1 MSVAGMHG
9 DAVDAVRDD
18 AALAVL
24 DDDGETLL
32 YAGDRAGDKT
42 YLLERQGT
50 TGDRVTYAL
59 RPIDVEPRNVSGAIA
74 RNNAAEGTDVPL
86 TLDNMTQDELVATGD
101 TYTVTSSDMYAEDE
115 SPMVVARDIV
125 SVYKSS
131 GRGRDVSRHLPAEG
145 YEVYATTPEGHEL

>member
-1 MSVAGMHG
+1 
-9 DAVDAVRDD
+9 
-18 AALAVL
+18 
-24 DDDGETLL
+24 
-32 YAGDRAGDKT
+32 
-42 YLLERQGT
+42 
-50 TGDRVTYAL
+50 
-59 RPIDVEPRNVSGAIA
+59 
-74 RNNAAEGTDVPL
+74 
-86 TLDNMTQDELVATGD
+86 MTQDELVATGD